1 MSVALYGRRGLENV
15 IKFKILRWK
24 FSLGKEP
31 CNRDSGRVRVTV
43 ESDVM
48 MEIEKG
54 VMCSEAGGRE
64 CKQKTP
70 GDP

>member
-1 MSVALYGRRGLENV
+1 MANV

-24 FSLGKEP
+24 VTLGKEP

-48 MEIEKG
+48 METKKG
-54 VMCSEAGGRE
+54 VMCSEAGERE

>member
-1 MSVALYGRRGLENV
+1 MKVT
-15 IKFKILRWK
+15 
-24 FSLGKEP
+24 LGKEP

-48 MEIEKG
+48 METKKG
-54 VMCSEAGGRE
+54 VMCSEAGERE
-64 CKQKTP
+64 CKRKTP